1 MSSLKIK
8 TKKNITALTLAASAA
23 FIPGIA
29 LAADACNNTTTSDA
43 LKKCVQNNKIVTDL
57 QGIVNALSAGVGLII
72 IAMII
77 LGGIQYSIAGANPQA
92 TGAAKQRIT
101 NALIALFAYIFIFA
115 FLQWLIPGG
124 IFG

>member
-1 MSSLKIK
+1 MPSSKIK
-8 TKKNITALTLAASAA
+8 IKKNIAALTLAASAGFMPRIA
-23 FIPGIA
+23 F
-29 LAADACNNTTTSDA
+29 AADACDNTTTSDT

-57 QGIVNALSAGVGLII
+57 QDIVNALSAGVGII
-72 IAMII
+72 VVAMII
-77 LGGIQYSIAGANPQA
+77 VGGIQYSMAGANPQA
-92 TGAAKQRIT
+92 ITAAKQRIT